1 VISIVIPLQNEK
13 GEKGEACGE
22 RGEAYAGGEFFEKV
36 AHGVPLQCA
45 ARRGMGLSIRASS
58 RLVNRACKGWRDLFS
73 GYSQAHQKRIKKRII
88 CASY

>member
-1 VISIVIPLQNEK
+1 MVIPLQNEK

-45 ARRGMGLSIRASS
+45 ARRGMFYLYA
-58 RLVNRACKGWRDLFS
+58 RLVGWSIGLARAGEIYFS
-73 GYSQAHQKRIKKRII
+73 CYSQAHQKRIKKRII